1 MKSKYLPLFID
12 YLQLFS
18 DIEITDECLINK
30 TLNFAQG
37 IIKILMRHENV
48 KVERMNM
55 EFMVDR
61 YG

>member
-12 YLQLFS
+12 YLQLFL

-37 IIKILMRHENV
+37 IIKILMRHRNV